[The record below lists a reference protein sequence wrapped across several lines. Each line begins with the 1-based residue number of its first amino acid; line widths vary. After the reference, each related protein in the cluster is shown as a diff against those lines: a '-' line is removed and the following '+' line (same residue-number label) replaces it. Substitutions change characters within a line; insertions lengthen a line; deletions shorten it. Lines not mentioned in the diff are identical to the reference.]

1 MHPMYNKLSS
11 KTRLI
16 PKYGLYVFIEYK
28 IGVSFSNE
36 LIVEDLFRIRSSE
49 SLVPYT
55 L

>member
-1 MHPMYNKLSS
+1 MKLSTET
-11 KTRLI
+11 KLI
-16 PKYGLYVFIEYK
+16 FIEYK